1 MSSSNG
7 SNGSASSVDLLDPKI
22 PGAFPN
28 APSSAISTHQTLS
41 QAVYARRSEYTRPR
55 KIRIKVGTWNVAALK
70 GTEKDIGGWFVEGK
84 GIEEAM
90 TGLTLSGTGKSGLGE
105 RESIEDQEARKSKKE
120 STIPKND
127 SSSVPGG
134 EDIGIYALGLQEIVD
149 INSPAEALRPYTD
162 PSPSNRFKA
171 AIQEALPP
179 GYELIAEQ
187 QLIGLLLLVY
197 ISPEIVSEVKS
208 ISTTSVG
215 TGVMGVMGNKGAV
228 TARLV
233 LGETTRL
240 VFINSHLAAG
250 ADKAAL
256 DRRNW
261 DASQITNRTK
271 FDPIVDSMGTSQAS
285 GEALGQEDFAF
296 WFGDFNYRL
305 EGMSGDD
312 VRHLLTL
319 HTRGEY
325 GTAGQP
331 VLSSEKGGSEEFKN
345 SSAPQSCSSASS
357 ATDKSSDCHSQHSTM
372 TEDTSVDPIPMPAH
386 LDPTSLH
393 TTLSS
398 LLSHDELH
406 QQQKARKA
414 FHDGWREG
422 PLEFLPTY
430 KYDIGSVGVFDSSE
444 KKRCPSW
451 CDRILYRTR
460 RDKLAYDTKAIEEEV
475 AKKKDEEMKARGMEE
490 AGADEDVL
498 FDYNPEMDGDDYDE
512 YLDAEPEVIVTKE
525 GFQDEIFLEYYTAHQ
540 RVISSDHKPLDAV
553 FVLKYDAVVPDLKA
567 RVHQEVARELD
578 RAENEGRPT
587 ITLIVDHSIGTDGS
601 EAVDSDV
608 ANLEGVDFG
617 NVRFATSKRRGVTI
631 ANTGGV
637 QATIG
642 FVDRPAA
649 KGQAGGP
656 TPPWLSIIFD
666 REPDVSV
673 GAFNGHKRY
682 TIEPG
687 EVCSA
692 ELKLLVDAIDM
703 VRDLNNYATELEDIL
718 VLRVENGRDHF
729 LPVRG
734 RWLQSSFGRSIDKLI
749 RIPEGGIRRLQR
761 QKPTGD
767 DQGVMWSAP
776 RELFRLTESV
786 EDLVERTLAEWD
798 MTSSG
803 NDRPPWKNNAGW
815 PFAEGSWY
823 ITSSATR
830 DALRPMIYEAL
841 DCDQP
846 FESAF
851 DIKIVP
857 MQRLETL
864 AGTLIVFLRS
874 LEDGIIT
881 GGLWEKLES
890 GMVARERAKQ
900 QLSLEDERTWVLE
913 ILSSAPNH
921 NVSFV
926 LLTSML
932 SRIAVEIANSIK
944 PSGTPRSSVELP
956 ASPKVSVRRK
966 TLSQIP
972 EVARMQLINKNFA
985 AIFSEEMI
993 KVPELGKEK
1002 EKEKR
1007 LREERMMRVI
1017 EIFLSDGGSGPG
1029 G

>member
-1 MSSSNG
+1 MPSSNG
-7 SNGSASSVDLLDPKI
+7 SNGSVDSLDSKI
-22 PGAFPN
+22 PGAFPG
-28 APSSAISTHQTLS
+28 APSSAMSTRQTLS

-90 TGLTLSGTGKSGLGE
+90 TGLTLSSTGKNGLSE

-127 SSSVPGG
+127 SGSVPGG

-179 GYELIAEQ
+179 GYELVAEQ

-197 ISPEIVSEVKS
+197 ISPKFVSEVKS

-256 DRRNW
+256 GRRNW

-296 WFGDFNYRL
+296 WFGDLNYRL

-331 VLSSEKGGSEEFKN
+331 MSSSEKGGSEEFQN
-345 SSAPQSCSSASS
+345 SSVPRSCSSASS
-357 ATDKSSDCHSQHSTM
+357 TTDKSSNYHSQHSTV
-372 TEDTSVDPIPMPAH
+372 TEDTSIDSIPMLAH
-386 LDPTSLH
+386 LDPISLH

-460 RDKLAYDTKAIEEEV
+460 RDKLAYDTKVIEEEA

-498 FDYNPEMDGDDYDE
+498 FDYNPETDGDDYDE
-512 YLDAEPEVIVTKE
+512 YLDAEPEIIVTKE

-567 RVHQEVARELD
+567 RVHQEVVRELD

-601 EAVDSDV
+601 ETVDIDV

-617 NVRFATSKRRGVTI
+617 DVRFATSKRRGVTI

-642 FVDRPAA
+642 FVDRPVA
-649 KGQAGGP
+649 KGQPGGP

-666 REPDVSV
+666 REPDVNV
-673 GAFNGHKRY
+673 GVFNGHKQY

-687 EVCSA
+687 EVCNA
-692 ELKLLVDAIDM
+692 ELKLLIDAIDM
-703 VRDLNNYATELEDIL
+703 VRDLNNNATGLEDIL

-851 DIKIVP
+851 DVKTVP

-890 GMVARERAKQ
+890 GMVARERTKQ

-993 KVPELGKEK
+993 KVPELEKGK

-1007 LREERMMRVI
+1007 LREERMIRVI
-1017 EIFLSDGGSGPG
+1017 EIFLSNGSSGPG

>member
-1 MSSSNG
+1 MPSSNG
-7 SNGSASSVDLLDPKI
+7 SNGSVDSLDSKI
-22 PGAFPN
+22 PGAFPG
-28 APSSAISTHQTLS
+28 APSSAISTRQTLS

-55 KIRIKVGTWNVAALK
+55 EIRIKVGTWNVAALK

-90 TGLTLSGTGKSGLGE
+90 TGLTLSSTGKNGLSE

-127 SSSVPGG
+127 SGSVPGG

-179 GYELIAEQ
+179 GYELVAEQ

-197 ISPEIVSEVKS
+197 ISPRFVSEVKS

-256 DRRNW
+256 GRRNW

-296 WFGDFNYRL
+296 WFGDLNYRL

-331 VLSSEKGGSEEFKN
+331 VSSSEKGDSEEFQN
-345 SSAPQSCSSASS
+345 SSVPQSCSSASS
-357 ATDKSSDCHSQHSTM
+357 TTDQSSNYHSQHSTV
-372 TEDTSVDPIPMPAH
+372 TEDTSIDSIPMLAH

-460 RDKLAYDTKAIEEEV
+460 RDKLAYDTKVIEEEA

-498 FDYNPEMDGDDYDE
+498 FDYNPETDGDDYDE
-512 YLDAEPEVIVTKE
+512 YLDAEPEIIVTKE

-567 RVHQEVARELD
+567 RVHQEVVRELD

-601 EAVDSDV
+601 ETVDIDV
-608 ANLEGVDFG
+608 ANLEGVNFG
-617 NVRFATSKRRGVTI
+617 DVRFATSKRRGVTI
-631 ANTGGV
+631 ANTGWV

-642 FVDRPAA
+642 FVDRPVA
-649 KGQAGGP
+649 KGQPGGP

-673 GAFNGHKRY
+673 GAFNGHKQY

-687 EVCSA
+687 EVCNA

-703 VRDLNNYATELEDIL
+703 VRDLNNDATGLEDIL

-851 DIKIVP
+851 DVKTVP

-890 GMVARERAKQ
+890 GMVARERTKQ

-932 SRIAVEIANSIK
+932 SRIAVEIANSIR

-985 AIFSEEMI
+985 AIFSEEII
-993 KVPELGKEK
+993 KVPELEK
-1002 EKEKR
+1002 GREREKR
-1007 LREERMMRVI
+1007 LREERMIRVI

>member
-1 MSSSNG
+1 MPSSNG
-7 SNGSASSVDLLDPKI
+7 GNGSVDLLDSKI
-22 PGAFPN
+22 PGAFPG
-28 APSSAISTHQTLS
+28 APSSAISTRQTLS

-90 TGLTLSGTGKSGLGE
+90 TGLTLSSTGKNDPSE

-127 SSSVPGG
+127 SGSVPGG

-197 ISPEIVSEVKS
+197 ISPRFVSEIES

-296 WFGDFNYRL
+296 WFGDLNYRL

-312 VRHLLTL
+312 VRHLLML

-331 VLSSEKGGSEEFKN
+331 VSSSEKGGSEEFQN
-345 SSAPQSCSSASS
+345 SSAPRSCSSASS
-357 ATDKSSDCHSQHSTM
+357 ATDKSSNYHSQHSTV
-372 TEDTSVDPIPMPAH
+372 TKDTSIDSIPMLAH

-398 LLSHDELH
+398 LLSHDELY
-406 QQQKARKA
+406 QQQKTRKA

-430 KYDIGSVGVFDSSE
+430 KYDIGSVGAFDSSE

-460 RDKLAYDTKAIEEEV
+460 RDKLAYDTKVIEEEA

-498 FDYNPEMDGDDYDE
+498 FDYNPETDGDDYDE
-512 YLDAEPEVIVTKE
+512 YLDSEPEIIVTKE

-567 RVHQEVARELD
+567 RVHQEVVRELD

-587 ITLIVDHSIGTDGS
+587 ITLIVDHSIGTNGS
-601 EAVDSDV
+601 ESVDSDV

-617 NVRFATSKRRGVTI
+617 DVRFATSKRRSVTI
-631 ANTGGV
+631 ANTGRV

-649 KGQAGGP
+649 KRQPGP

-666 REPDVSV
+666 REPDVSI
-673 GAFNGHKRY
+673 GAFNGHKQY

-687 EVCSA
+687 EVCNA
-692 ELKLLVDAIDM
+692 ELKLLVDAIDI
-703 VRDLNNYATELEDIL
+703 VRDLNNDATGLEDIL

-851 DIKIVP
+851 DVKTVP

-890 GMVARERAKQ
+890 GMVARERAKR

-921 NVSFV
+921 NISFI

-932 SRIAVEIANSIK
+932 SRIAVEIANSTK
-944 PSGTPRSSVELP
+944 PSRTPRSSVELP
-956 ASPKVSVRRK
+956 TSPKVSVRRK

-993 KVPELGKEK
+993 KVPELEKGK

>member
-1 MSSSNG
+1 MPSSNSG
-7 SNGSASSVDLLDPKI
+7 NGSVDSLDSKI
-22 PGAFPN
+22 PGAFPGV
-28 APSSAISTHQTLS
+28 PGSAISTRQTLS

-84 GIEEAM
+84 GIEDAM
-90 TGLTLSGTGKSGLGE
+90 TGLTLSSTGKNGLSE

-197 ISPEIVSEVKS
+197 ISPKLVSEVKS

-271 FDPIVDSMGTSQAS
+271 FDPIVDSMGSSQAS

-296 WFGDFNYRL
+296 WFGDLNYRL

-325 GTAGQP
+325 RTAGQP
-331 VLSSEKGGSEEFKN
+331 VSSSEKSGSEEFQN

-357 ATDKSSDCHSQHSTM
+357 TTDKSSNYHSQHSTV
-372 TEDTSVDPIPMPAH
+372 TEDTSIDSIPMLAH

-430 KYDIGSVGVFDSSE
+430 KYDIGRVGAFDSSE

-460 RDKLAYDTKAIEEEV
+460 RDKLTYDTKVIEEEA

-498 FDYNPEMDGDDYDE
+498 FDYNPETDGDDYDE
-512 YLDAEPEVIVTKE
+512 YLDAEPEIIVTKE

-567 RVHQEVARELD
+567 RVHQEVAWELD

-601 EAVDSDV
+601 ETEDSDV

-617 NVRFATSKRRGVTI
+617 DVRFATSKRRGVTI

-649 KGQAGGP
+649 KGQPGGP

-666 REPDVSV
+666 KEPDVNV
-673 GAFNGHKRY
+673 GAFNGRKQY

-687 EVCSA
+687 EVCNA

-703 VRDLNNYATELEDIL
+703 VRDLNNDATGLEDIL

-767 DQGVMWSAP
+767 GQGVMWSAP

-823 ITSSATR
+823 ITSSTTR

-851 DIKIVP
+851 DVKTVP

-900 QLSLEDERTWVLE
+900 QLLLEDERTWVLE

-921 NVSFV
+921 KISFV
-926 LLTSML
+926 LITSML

-993 KVPELGKEK
+993 KVPELEKGK

-1017 EIFLSDGGSGPG
+1017 EIFLSDGWLNT
-1029 G
+1029 

>member
-1 MSSSNG
+1 MPSSNG
-7 SNGSASSVDLLDPKI
+7 GNGSVDSLDSEI
-22 PGAFPN
+22 PGAFPGV
-28 APSSAISTHQTLS
+28 PGSAISTHQTLS
-41 QAVYARRSEYTRPR
+41 QAVYTRRSEYTRPR
-55 KIRIKVGTWNVAALK
+55 RIRIKVGTWNVAALK

-90 TGLTLSGTGKSGLGE
+90 TGLTLSSTGKNGLSE

-127 SSSVPGG
+127 SGSVPGG

-197 ISPEIVSEVKS
+197 ISPKFVSEVKS
-208 ISTTSVG
+208 INTTSVG
-215 TGVMGVMGNKGAV
+215 TGMMGVMGNKGAV

-271 FDPIVDSMGTSQAS
+271 FDPIIDSMGTSQAS

-296 WFGDFNYRL
+296 WFGDLNYRL

-331 VLSSEKGGSEEFKN
+331 VLSSEKGGSEEFQN

-357 ATDKSSDCHSQHSTM
+357 TTDKSSNYHSQHSTV
-372 TEDTSVDPIPMPAH
+372 TEDTSIDSIPMPEH

-460 RDKLAYDTKAIEEEV
+460 RDKLTYDTKVIEEEA

-490 AGADEDVL
+490 ASADEDVL
-498 FDYNPEMDGDDYDE
+498 FDYNPETDGDDYDE
-512 YLDAEPEVIVTKE
+512 YLGAEPEIIVTKE

-601 EAVDSDV
+601 ETVDSDV
-608 ANLEGVDFG
+608 ADLEGVDFG
-617 NVRFATSKRRGVTI
+617 DVRFATSKRRGVTI

-649 KGQAGGP
+649 KGQPGGP

-673 GAFNGHKRY
+673 GAFNGHKQY
-682 TIEPG
+682 TIQPG
-687 EVCSA
+687 EVCNA
-692 ELKLLVDAIDM
+692 ELKLLVDAIDI
-703 VRDLNNYATELEDIL
+703 VRDLNNDATGLEDIL

-767 DQGVMWSAP
+767 GQGVMWSAP
-776 RELFRLTESV
+776 RELFRLTKSL

-841 DCDQP
+841 DCDQT

-851 DIKIVP
+851 DVKTVP

-921 NVSFV
+921 NISFV
-926 LLTSML
+926 LITSML

-993 KVPELGKEK
+993 KVPELEKGK

>member
-1 MSSSNG
+1 MPSSNG
-7 SNGSASSVDLLDPKI
+7 GNGSIDLLDSKI
-22 PGAFPN
+22 PGVFPD

-120 STIPKND
+120 STISKKD
-127 SSSVPGG
+127 SGSVPGG
-134 EDIGIYALGLQEIVD
+134 EDIGIYVLGLQEIVD

-162 PSPSNRFKA
+162 PLPSNRFKA

-197 ISPEIVSEVKS
+197 ISPKFVSEVKS

-261 DASQITNRTK
+261 DTSQITNRTK
-271 FDPIVDSMGTSQAS
+271 FDPIVDSIGTSQAS
-285 GEALGQEDFAF
+285 GETLGQEDFAF
-296 WFGDFNYRL
+296 WFGDLNYRL

-319 HTRGEY
+319 HTRGGY
-325 GTAGQP
+325 GTARQP
-331 VLSSEKGGSEEFKN
+331 VPNSKKGGSEEFQN
-345 SSAPQSCSSASS
+345 FSAPQSCSSASS

-372 TEDTSVDPIPMPAH
+372 TEDTSVDSIPMPAH

-460 RDKLAYDTKAIEEEV
+460 RDKLAYDIKVIEEEA
-475 AKKKDEEMKARGMEE
+475 AKKKDEEMKARGMGE

-498 FDYNPEMDGDDYDE
+498 FDYNPETDGDDYDE
-512 YLDAEPEVIVTKE
+512 YSDAEPEIIVTKE

-601 EAVDSDV
+601 ETVDSDV
-608 ANLEGVDFG
+608 ANLEGVNFG
-617 NVRFATSKRRGVTI
+617 DVRFATSKRRGVTI

-649 KGQAGGP
+649 KGQPEGP

-666 REPDVSV
+666 RESDVSV
-673 GAFNGHKRY
+673 GAFNGHNQY

-687 EVCSA
+687 EVCNA

-703 VRDLNNYATELEDIL
+703 VRNLNNDATELEDIL

-767 DQGVMWSAP
+767 DQG
-776 RELFRLTESV
+776 
-786 EDLVERTLAEWD
+786 
-798 MTSSG
+798 
-803 NDRPPWKNNAGW
+803 
-815 PFAEGSWY
+815 
-823 ITSSATR
+823 
-830 DALRPMIYEAL
+830 
-841 DCDQP
+841 
-846 FESAF
+846 
-851 DIKIVP
+851 
-857 MQRLETL
+857 
-864 AGTLIVFLRS
+864 
-874 LEDGIIT
+874 
-881 GGLWEKLES
+881 
-890 GMVARERAKQ
+890 
-900 QLSLEDERTWVLE
+900 
-913 ILSSAPNH
+913 
-921 NVSFV
+921 
-926 LLTSML
+926 
-932 SRIAVEIANSIK
+932 
-944 PSGTPRSSVELP
+944 
-956 ASPKVSVRRK
+956 K
-966 TLSQIP
+966 T
-972 EVARMQLINKNFA
+972 
-985 AIFSEEMI
+985 
-993 KVPELGKEK
+993 
-1002 EKEKR
+1002 
-1007 LREERMMRVI
+1007 
-1017 EIFLSDGGSGPG
+1017 
-1029 G
+1029 

>member
-1 MSSSNG
+1 MPSSNG
-7 SNGSASSVDLLDPKI
+7 GSGSVSSVDLLDSKI
-22 PGAFPN
+22 PGAFPD

-84 GIEEAM
+84 GIEEAT
-90 TGLTLSGTGKSGLGE
+90 TGSTLSGIRKSGLGK

-127 SSSVPGG
+127 SDSVPGG

-271 FDPIVDSMGTSQAS
+271 FDPIVDLMGTSQVS

-296 WFGDFNYRL
+296 WFGDLNYRL

-325 GTAGQP
+325 GTAEQP
-331 VLSSEKGGSEEFKN
+331 VSSSEKGGSEEFQN
-345 SSAPQSCSSASS
+345 SSASS

-372 TEDTSVDPIPMPAH
+372 TADTSVDSIPMAAY

-422 PLEFLPTY
+422 PLGFLPTY
-430 KYDIGSVGVFDSSE
+430 KYDIGGVGVFDSSE

-460 RDKLAYDTKAIEEEV
+460 RDKLAYDTKVIEEEA

-498 FDYNPEMDGDDYDE
+498 FDYNPETDGEDYDE

-525 GFQDEIFLEYYTAHQ
+525 GFQDEIFLEHYTAHQ

-567 RVHQEVARELD
+567 RVHQEVAWELD

-601 EAVDSDV
+601 ETVDSDA

-617 NVRFATSKRRGVTI
+617 DVRFATLKRRGVTI

-649 KGQAGGP
+649 KGQPGGP

-673 GAFNGHKRY
+673 GAFNGHKQY

-687 EVCSA
+687 EVCNA

-703 VRDLNNYATELEDIL
+703 VRDLNNDATELEDIL
-718 VLRVENGRDHF
+718 VLRVGNGRDHF

-767 DQGVMWSAP
+767 DQRVMWSAP

-786 EDLVERTLAEWD
+786 EDLVERCLAEWD

-851 DIKIVP
+851 DVKIAP

-913 ILSSAPNH
+913 VLSSAPNH

-932 SRIAVEIANSIK
+932 SRIAVEIANSTK
-944 PSGTPRSSVELP
+944 SSRTPRSSAELP

-993 KVPELGKEK
+993 KVSELGKGK

>member
-1 MSSSNG
+1 MPSSNG
-7 SNGSASSVDLLDPKI
+7 SNGSVDSLDSKI
-22 PGAFPN
+22 PGAFPG
-28 APSSAISTHQTLS
+28 APSSAISTRQTLS

-55 KIRIKVGTWNVAALK
+55 EIRIKVGTWNVAALK
-70 GTEKDIGGWFVEGK
+70 GTEKDIGSWFVEGK

-90 TGLTLSGTGKSGLGE
+90 TGLTLSSTGKNGLSE

-127 SSSVPGG
+127 SGLVPGG

-179 GYELIAEQ
+179 GYELVAEQ

-197 ISPEIVSEVKS
+197 ISPKFVSEVKS

-256 DRRNW
+256 GRRNW

-296 WFGDFNYRL
+296 WFGDLNYRL

-319 HTRGEY
+319 HTQGEY

-331 VLSSEKGGSEEFKN
+331 VSSSEKGGSEEFQN
-345 SSAPQSCSSASS
+345 SSVPQSCSSASS
-357 ATDKSSDCHSQHSTM
+357 ATDQSSNYHSQPSTV
-372 TEDTSVDPIPMPAH
+372 TEDTSIDSIPMLAH

-460 RDKLAYDTKAIEEEV
+460 RDKLAYDTKVIEEEA

-498 FDYNPEMDGDDYDE
+498 FDYNPETDGDDYDE
-512 YLDAEPEVIVTKE
+512 YLDAEPEIIVTKE

-567 RVHQEVARELD
+567 RVHQEVVRELD

-601 EAVDSDV
+601 ETVDIDV

-617 NVRFATSKRRGVTI
+617 DVRFATSKRRGVTI

-642 FVDRPAA
+642 FVDRPVA
-649 KGQAGGP
+649 KGQPGGP

-673 GAFNGHKRY
+673 GAFNGHKQY

-687 EVCSA
+687 EVCNA
-692 ELKLLVDAIDM
+692 ELKLLVDAIGM
-703 VRDLNNYATELEDIL
+703 VRDLNNDATGLEDIL

-729 LPVRG
+729 LPVHG

-851 DIKIVP
+851 DIKTVP

-890 GMVARERAKQ
+890 GMVARERTKQ

-944 PSGTPRSSVELP
+944 PSVTPRSSVELP

-972 EVARMQLINKNFA
+972 EVARMQLINRNFA

-993 KVPELGKEK
+993 KVPELEKGKEK
-1002 EKEKR
+1002 EMR
-1007 LREERMMRVI
+1007 LREERMIRVI
-1017 EIFLSDGGSGPG
+1017 EIFLSDGSSGPG